1 MAEDVSGG
9 NCLQTELAD
18 GLANGEGNH
27 GGLAGI
33 GLGLGYDV
41 ATLNNGLDGS
51 LLDGGEGGV
60 EVRTKESTATATA
73 TAPRSQAQH
82 RLITLLRTSI

>member
-1 MAEDVSGG
+1 MAEDVSAG

-27 GGLAGI
+27 GGFAGI
-33 GLGLGYDV
+33 ELGLGYDV
-41 ATLNNGLDGS
+41 ATLNDGLDGS
-51 LLDGGEGGV
+51 LLDDGEGRV
-60 EVRTKESTATATA
+60 EVRTKESTATAIA
-73 TAPRSQAQH
+73 HRSQAQH

>member
-1 MAEDVSGG
+1 MAEDVSAG

-27 GGLAGI
+27 GGLAGT

-41 ATLNNGLDGS
+41 AALNDGPDGS
-51 LLDGGEGGV
+51 LLDGGGGGV
-60 EVRTKESTATATA
+60 KAMTKESTATV
-73 TAPRSQAQH
+73 TAPKSQAQH